1 MSLRCRVPLLLALS
15 VIARNAPGQ
24 GTIKGSVT
32 DSAGRAI
39 ANADVL
45 LKPASKRTRTDSTGR
60 FVLTPLSNGSYTVT
74 ARKLGYSPDSYDVR
88 LSTGGAVDVKLVL
101 SVSALDTLKVLAAAD
116 CSLYTLDGFFCR
128 RRGGGGLYLDYPD
141 IDDRGA
147 LFKGDL
153 FRGLDGFHVTLQST
167 QRGVLPIPERS
178 NGTCLL
184 YIVDGR
190 VVGSWNGVPL
200 YTRDLAAM
208 EIYVSPDS
216 VPKHLR
222 RITTWDLPRQTRTG
236 RCSVAYFWTIYA
248 PYAKK

>member
-1 MSLRCRVPLLLALS
+1 MRVRLRASLLLALS
-15 VIARNAPGQ
+15 VAGRNALGQ
-24 GTIKGSVT
+24 GTIRGSVT
-32 DSAGRAI
+32 DSAGGAI

-45 LKPASKRTRTDSTGR
+45 LKPASKRTRTDSTGH
-60 FVLTPLSNGSYTVT
+60 FILTPLSNGPYTVT

-88 LSTGGAVDVKLVL
+88 LSDGGAVDVKLVL
-101 SVSALDTLKVLAAAD
+101 AVSALDTVKVMAASD

-147 LFKGDL
+147 LFTGDL
-153 FRGLDGFHVTLQST
+153 FRGLDGFHVTLEST
-167 QRGVLPIPERS
+167 PRGVLPIPQRT

-184 YIVDGR
+184 YIVDGH
-190 VVGSWNGVPL
+190 VVDSWNYVQL
-200 YTRDLAAM
+200 YKRDLSAM
-208 EIYVSPDS
+208 EIYFSPDS

-222 RITTWDLPRQTRTG
+222 RITQWDLPRRARTG
-236 RCSVAYFWTIYA
+236 RCSVAYFWTIYV